1 MADWTL
7 DYKDQNDSEGEL
19 EYLDAQKL
27 TFAKRGDALI
37 LTVEGDRSYLK
48 VRAVRAFPL
57 SQLGEFIG
65 LLDAIN
71 GHEIGMLRHICDLE
85 GPAKQLIQH
94 EIDKRY
100 FIPKVT
106 RIIQAKKEFGTIYW
120 DVETDR
126 GMRQFVMRGLR
137 DSVHEIEPG
146 RYLMNDVDGNRV
158 EVPQITDLD
167 TRSQAI
173 WDKVV

>member
-1 MADWTL
+1 VADWTL

-19 EYLDAQKL
+19 EYLDARKL
-27 TFAKRGDALI
+27 SFAKRGDALI
-37 LTVEGDRSYLK
+37 LTIEGDRSYLK

-57 SQLGEFIG
+57 SELAEFIG
-65 LLDAIN
+65 LIDAIN
-71 GHEIGMLRHICDLE
+71 GHEIGMLRHLCDLE
-85 GPAKQLIQH
+85 GSAKQLIQH

-120 DVETDR
+120 DIETDR
-126 GMRQFVMRGLR
+126 GARQFVMRGLR

-146 RYLMNDVDGNRV
+146 RYLVNDVDGNRV
-158 EVPQITDLD
+158 EVPKITDLD